1 MQGYTWWN
9 ENQHKLSKEVHEYV
23 EGILDYE
30 QAIRLTREFPWRVVK
45 EVGQKGWF
53 GVAIPRRYGGSW
65 EDLGSTG
72 LCILNEEFGRVFYS
86 TRFYSLSVYGG
97 IWQIVRKGSEDQ
109 RIKWLPR
116 MAKAETLG
124 AITMTEP
131 FTGSDAAGMLT
142 TARKEGDGY
151 VINGK
156 KRFISGAGSAN
167 LYLVY
172 CKTSDKPADRERYLH
187 LSAFLVEKGMSGF
200 TVERINEVMG
210 GVAYRNGN
218 LDFDNVHVPSE
229 NMLGKEGDG
238 WRIMVDGLNIER
250 IMVAASGIGAM
261 RQALRYS
268 YGYSGRRMVWK
279 KPLIEQQA
287 VQLKIADII
296 CSLETARLYTYYS
309 ALLLDKGDHVAMQS
323 AIAKVY
329 SSERQL
335 QAVLDAM
342 QCMGGDGTMMMY
354 PLEKLVVS
362 AKISNVGGGSNEILR
377 ELIVREARKTLA
389 DELGEIRGLV
399 PPYAEAH
406 HVKLREG
413 ESIKD
418 RVLNALAAD
427 YLVNPGLYSETAALA
442 QILSLDAREFEK
454 LLPSLEKEGLV
465 SLYRDKDNQICLVK
479 ATYAGLKKAA
489 PNEFYKMIPD
499 YAKERNEIF

>member
-1 MQGYTWWN
+1 MQGYPWWN
-9 ENQHKLSKEVHEYV
+9 ENHNKLSKQVREYV
-23 EGILDYE
+23 DGILDYE
-30 QAIRLTREFPWRVVK
+30 QALRLTRDFPWRVVK
-45 EVGQKGWF
+45 EVGQKGWL
-53 GVAIPRRYGGSW
+53 GAAIPRRYGGSW

-72 LCILNEEFGRVFYS
+72 LCILNEEFGRAFYS
-86 TRFYSLSVYGG
+86 TRFYGLSVYGG
-97 IWQIVRKGSEDQ
+97 VWQIVRKGNEEQ
-109 RIKWLPR
+109 RVKWLPR
-116 MAKAETLG
+116 MAKGEIIG

-131 FTGSDAAGMLT
+131 FTGSDAAEMQT
-142 TARKEGDGY
+142 TARKERDCY

-156 KRFISGAGSAN
+156 KRFISGAGSAH

-172 CKTSDKPADRERYLH
+172 CRTSDKSEDRESYQH
-187 LSAFLVEKGMSGF
+187 LSAFLVERATPGF

-218 LDFDNVHVPSE
+218 LDFDNVCVPRE

-268 YGYSGRRMVWK
+268 YGYGRRRIVWK

-309 ALLLDKGDHVAMQS
+309 ALLLDRGDHVAMQS
-323 AIAKVY
+323 AVAKVY
-329 SSERQL
+329 SSEKQL
-335 QAVLDAM
+335 QAVMDAM

-354 PLEKLVVS
+354 PLEKLVAS

-389 DELGEIRGLV
+389 DDLGEVHGLL
-399 PPYAEAH
+399 PSYARAH
-406 HVKLREG
+406 HVKLPEDG
-413 ESIKD
+413 SIED
-418 RVLNALAAD
+418 SVLRALAVD
-427 YLVNPGLYSETAALA
+427 YLVNPGLYSEIEDLAAK
-442 QILSLDAREFEK
+442 LSLDPLEFEK
-454 LLPSLEKEGLV
+454 LLPPLEEEGLV
-465 SLYRDKDNQICLVK
+465 SLYRDKHHQVRLVK
-479 ATYAGLKKAA
+479 ATYSGLKRAVPK
-489 PNEFYKMIPD
+489 EFYKMIPD
-499 YAKERNEIF
+499 YVKEKNELF